1 MSHILLNPVSI
12 IVPIKNRSNLIPNLI
27 ENLIDLDYPKYE
39 IIIVNDG
46 SIDDTK
52 DVLKNYQVKSI
63 NLESSVGSAKARN
76 IGIKQAKYDIIALT
90 DSDCF
95 VSKNWLKS
103 LVPYLNYY
111 DVVGGKVRYS
121 DSTEDKLHPFNSD
134 NEVVLTKDSSINFL
148 NTCNMVFKK
157 EIWEVVGGFLN
168 YRIEDLE
175 FSWRI
180 LKKGFK
186 LFYTPKGVVFHYGY
200 RNPYQNIKRYL
211 DYGKSYSEIAF
222 IHKMSFKFKS
232 DKDMRRNTTL
242 DYFLLIFFPF
252 LFLLISLCIN
262 VIINNVSLS
271 IFINTLLILCL
282 SYLMLGPI
290 KRIEILFKIYKFTI
304 SFGIVVFSIIYFLKK
319 Q

>member
-1 MSHILLNPVSI
+1 MSYTPLNPVSI
-12 IVPIKNRSNLIPNLI
+12 IVPIKNRSNLISNLI
-27 ENLIDLDYPKYE
+27 KNLTDLDYPEYE

-46 SIDDTK
+46 SIDSTK

-63 NLESSVGSAKARN
+63 NLENSVGSAKARN
-76 IGIKQAKYDIIALT
+76 IGIEQAKYNIIALT

-95 VSKNWLKS
+95 VSRNWLKS

-111 DVVGGKVRYS
+111 DVVGGKVRYC
-121 DSTEDKLHPFNSD
+121 DKTEDKLHPFNSD

-157 EIWEVVGGFLN
+157 EIWDVVGGFLN

-175 FSWRI
+175 FSWRL

-186 LFYTPKGVVFHYGY
+186 LFYSPKGSVFHYGN
-200 RNPYQNIKRYL
+200 RNPFQNIKRYL

-222 IHKMSFKFKS
+222 IHKMSFRFKP
-232 DKDMRRNTTL
+232 DKNTTRNTALETL
-242 DYFLLIFFPF
+242 LLIFFPF
-252 LFLLISLCIN
+252 LFLLISLTITS
-262 VIINNVSLS
+262 IINNGPLS
-271 IFINTLLILCL
+271 IFINILLILFL
-282 SYLMLGPI
+282 TYLMLRLI
-290 KRIEILFKIYKFTI
+290 KRIDVLFKIYKFTI
-304 SFGIVVFSIIYFLKK
+304 VFGIIVFSIIYFIKK